1 MSKLKNGT
9 QRVLAALLSLCML
22 LAVLPGAALA
32 EDQPQKQ
39 TIHIASAQDLVSLAE
54 NCRLDSWSKDKL
66 VILDK
71 DIDLTGVDF
80 EGIPTF
86 GGEFQGG
93 SHRIT
98 GVSLTQD
105 GSAVGFFR
113 YVQEGALINELT
125 VSGNVVPGGSRSTVG
140 GISGKNEGTIQGC
153 WFTGVV
159 SGASKVGSI
168 AGVNESTGMIV
179 GCTSTGVAYGQH
191 FVGGIVGDNHG
202 AVTGTLN
209 GSNVNT
215 TVEQN
220 DVDLSDLTLQDFTTT
235 ESGTNITD
243 VGGVAGDSSGV
254 IRNCVNNGIVGY
266 QHIGYNVGGIVGSQ
280 TGFVEGCTNYGL
292 VFGRKEAGGIV
303 GQMEPNSVVQY
314 TEDTLQKLD
323 KELDVM
329 QGLLNKTY
337 NDASATASDLTNDV
351 DTLINKVDKT
361 RENIQKL
368 LDELGSGLSIKSGDI
383 VIRDITG
390 ISGSISGNIGA
401 GAGAGAGAAAGGAGS
416 ITTPGDA
423 APPEPTAAPGATPE
437 PAAVPEPEV
446 TPEPAQPDTQST
458 PEAQP
463 DAQAAPEAQ
472 PQAAGTGG
480 AQIAF
485 LGTAGQGSMKTAA
498 LTETPDAAQPAADAA
513 VQPETAAQPE
523 TTAQPGSATIVAG
536 GVAGGV
542 GAGAG
547 AGVAGSVSG
556 EGSADLNGELTVTVP
571 DIKLDASNQ
580 VTAAR
585 NDLSSSLNDISDRVR
600 SLTNSTGSNAQNL
613 IDDLR
618 AVADQ
623 MEQIGRT
630 IAGAMDEK
638 TTDDIYQD
646 ISDDDTVK
654 DTEGKVLNCVNYGD
668 VQADLNAGGIT
679 GAMAREN
686 DLDPED
692 DIQVVGSDSLN
703 FTYKTRV
710 VLRQCVNYGTVSA
723 KKQNAGG
730 IVGNMEMGTVLGV
743 LNLGTLDAEDAANV
757 GGVAGKSSAPIRQ
770 SSAKCR
776 LTGKSQVGG
785 IAGTGKEII
794 DCRSLVVV
802 DACDEAR
809 GAIAGTVADDS
820 TLERNYF
827 VSASLAGV
835 DGVSYAGQA
844 EPMNFSDFVQLEN
857 LPDVFRSMT
866 VIFRAD
872 GKTVRTFSLNYGD
885 ELPKASLPEV
895 PAKDGYY
902 GTWGDFEGG
911 VITFDEAVDAVYTAY
926 DQLLESDRTREDG
939 KAILMVEGNFPDT
952 ASLTVSESSEAAPGT
967 LLESWQL
974 TLNGTDGQDRHSMRY
989 LPTVSPNRTA
999 IYVKDDNG
1007 AWRKADTRVDG
1018 SYVVFE
1024 MSTSETVFC
1033 AVQTLDWRIPAGIG
1047 AAALL
1052 LVLALILGGRK
1063 HRKKKKAAAAAAN
1076 VNL

>member
-32 EDQPQKQ
+32 ADQPQKQ
-39 TIHIASAQDLVSLAE
+39 TIHIATAQDLLNLAE
-54 NCRLDSWSKDKL
+54 SCRLDSWSKDKL
-66 VILDK
+66 VVLDA

-140 GISGKNEGTIQGC
+140 GIAGKNEGTIQGC
-153 WFTGVV
+153 WFSGVV

-191 FVGGIVGDNHG
+191 FVGGVVGDNHG

-235 ESGTNITD
+235 ESGTTITD
-243 VGGVAGDSSGV
+243 VGGVAGASSGV
-254 IRNCVNNGIVGY
+254 IRNCVNNGTVGY
-266 QHIGYNVGGIVGSQ
+266 QHIGYNVGGIAGSQ

-323 KELDVM
+323 RELDVM
-329 QGLLNKTY
+329 QGLLDKTY

-351 DTLINKVDKT
+351 DALINKVDST
-361 RENIQKL
+361 RNSIQKL

-390 ISGSISGNIGA
+390 ISGSGSAAGGIGA
-401 GAGAGAGAAAGGAGS
+401 GAGAGAGAAAGGAGA
-416 ITTPGDA
+416 ITTPGEA
-423 APPEPTAAPGATPE
+423 ATPEPTAAP
-437 PAAVPEPEV
+437 AA
-446 TPEPAQPDTQST
+446 TPEPAQPDTQGT
-458 PEAQP
+458 PETQP

-472 PQAAGTGG
+472 PQAAGDGG

-498 LTETPDAAQPAADAA
+498 LTETTDAAQPEA
-513 VQPETAAQPE
+513 
-523 TTAQPGSATIVAG
+523 TAQPDTTIVAG
-536 GVAGGV
+536 GVAGGI
-542 GAGAG
+542 GAGIG
-547 AGVAGSVSG
+547 AGVGGSVSG
-556 EGSADLNGELTVTVP
+556 EGSADLNGEITVTVP
-571 DIKLDASNQ
+571 DIKLDASDK

-585 NDLSSSLNDISDRVR
+585 NDLSSSLNNISERVS
-600 SLTNSTGSNAQNL
+600 SLTNNTGSNAQNL

-646 ISDDDTVK
+646 ISDGDTIK

-710 VLRQCVNYGTVSA
+710 VLRQCVNHGAVSA

-730 IVGNMEMGTVLGV
+730 IVGNMEMGTVLGA

-785 IAGTGKEII
+785 IAGTGKEIT

-820 TLERNYF
+820 TLECNYF
-827 VSASLAGV
+827 VSSSLAGV

-844 EPMNFSDFVQLEN
+844 EPMDFGSFVQLEN
-857 LPDVFRSMT
+857 LPDAFRSMT
-866 VIFRAD
+866 VTFRAD

-911 VITFDEAVDAVYTAY
+911 VITFDETVDAVYTAY
-926 DQLLESDRTREDG
+926 DQLMESDRTREDG

-952 ASLTVSESSEAAPGT
+952 ASLTIAESGEAAPGT

-989 LPTVSPNRTA
+989 LPTVSPERTA
-999 IYVKDDNG
+999 IYVKGADG

-1024 MSTSETVFC
+1024 MSTDETVFC

-1047 AAALL
+1047 AAVVL

-1063 HRKKKKAAAAAAN
+1063 RRKKKKAAAAAATADQ
-1076 VNL
+1076 

>member
-1 MSKLKNGT
+1 M
-9 QRVLAALLSLCML
+9 
-22 LAVLPGAALA
+22 
-32 EDQPQKQ
+32 
-39 TIHIASAQDLVSLAE
+39 
-54 NCRLDSWSKDKL
+54 
-66 VILDK
+66 
-71 DIDLTGVDF
+71 
-80 EGIPTF
+80 
-86 GGEFQGG
+86 
-93 SHRIT
+93 
-98 GVSLTQD
+98 
-105 GSAVGFFR
+105 GFFR

-140 GISGKNEGTIQGC
+140 GIAGKNEGTIQGC
-153 WFTGVV
+153 WFSGVV

-168 AGVNESTGMIV
+168 AGVNESTGMII

-235 ESGTNITD
+235 ESGTTITD
-243 VGGVAGDSSGV
+243 VGGVAGASSGV
-254 IRNCVNNGIVGY
+254 IRNCVNNGTVGY
-266 QHIGYNVGGIVGSQ
+266 QHIGYNVGGIAGSQ

-323 KELDVM
+323 RELDVM
-329 QGLLNKTY
+329 QGLLDKTY

-351 DTLINKVDKT
+351 DALINKVDST
-361 RENIQKL
+361 RDSIQKL

-390 ISGSISGNIGA
+390 ISGSGSAAGGIGA
-401 GAGAGAGAAAGGAGS
+401 GAGAGAGAAAGGAGA
-416 ITTPGDA
+416 ITTPGEA
-423 APPEPTAAPGATPE
+423 ATPEPTAAP
-437 PAAVPEPEV
+437 AA
-446 TPEPAQPDTQST
+446 TPEPAQPDTQGT
-458 PEAQP
+458 PETQP

-472 PQAAGTGG
+472 PQAAGAGG

-498 LTETPDAAQPAADAA
+498 LTETTDAAQPEA
-513 VQPETAAQPE
+513 
-523 TTAQPGSATIVAG
+523 TAQPDTTIVAG
-536 GVAGGV
+536 GVAGGI
-542 GAGAG
+542 GAGIG
-547 AGVAGSVSG
+547 AGVGGSVSG
-556 EGSADLNGELTVTVP
+556 EGSADLNGEITVTVP
-571 DIKLDASNQ
+571 DIKLDASDK

-585 NDLSSSLNDISDRVR
+585 NDLSSSLNNISERVS
-600 SLTNSTGSNAQNL
+600 SLTNNTGSNAQNL

-646 ISDDDTVK
+646 ISDGDTIK

-710 VLRQCVNYGTVSA
+710 VLRQCVNHGAVSA

-730 IVGNMEMGTVLGV
+730 IVGNMEMGTVLGA

-785 IAGTGKEII
+785 IAGTGKEIT

-827 VSASLAGV
+827 VSSSLAGV

-844 EPMNFSDFVQLEN
+844 EPMDFGSFVQLEN
-857 LPDVFRSMT
+857 LPDAFRSMT
-866 VIFRAD
+866 VTFRAD
-872 GKTVRTFSLNYGD
+872 GKTVRAFSLNYGD

-911 VITFDEAVDAVYTAY
+911 VITFDETVDAVYTAY
-926 DQLLESDRTREDG
+926 DQLMESDRTREDG

-952 ASLTVSESSEAAPGT
+952 ASLTIAESGEAAPGT

-989 LPTVSPNRTA
+989 LPTVSPERTA
-999 IYVKDDNG
+999 IYVKGADG

-1024 MSTSETVFC
+1024 MSTDETVFC

-1047 AAALL
+1047 AAVVL

-1063 HRKKKKAAAAAAN
+1063 RRKKKKAAAAAATADQ
-1076 VNL
+1076 

>member
-32 EDQPQKQ
+32 ADQPQKQ
-39 TIHIASAQDLVSLAE
+39 TIHIATAQDLLNLAE
-54 NCRLDSWSKDKL
+54 SCRLDSWSKDKL
-66 VILDK
+66 VVLDA

-125 VSGNVVPGGSRSTVG
+125 VSGNAVPGGSRSTVG
-140 GISGKNEGTIQGC
+140 GIAGKNEGTIQGC
-153 WFTGVV
+153 WFSGVV

-191 FVGGIVGDNHG
+191 FVGGVVGDNHG

-235 ESGTNITD
+235 ESGTTITD
-243 VGGVAGDSSGV
+243 VGGVAGASSGV
-254 IRNCVNNGIVGY
+254 IRNCVNNGTVGY
-266 QHIGYNVGGIVGSQ
+266 QHIGYNVGGIAGSQ

-323 KELDVM
+323 RELDVM
-329 QGLLNKTY
+329 QGLLDKTY

-351 DTLINKVDKT
+351 DALINKVDST
-361 RENIQKL
+361 RDSIQKL
-368 LDELGSGLSIKSGDI
+368 LDELGSGLSIKSSDI

-390 ISGSISGNIGA
+390 ISGSGSAAGGIGA
-401 GAGAGAGAAAGGAGS
+401 GAGAGAGAAAGGAGA
-416 ITTPGDA
+416 ITTPGEA
-423 APPEPTAAPGATPE
+423 ATPEPTAAP
-437 PAAVPEPEV
+437 AA
-446 TPEPAQPDTQST
+446 TPEPAQPDTQDT
-458 PEAQP
+458 PETQP

-472 PQAAGTGG
+472 PQAAGAGG

-485 LGTAGQGSMKTAA
+485 LGTAGPGSMKTAA
-498 LTETPDAAQPAADAA
+498 LTETTDAAQPEA
-513 VQPETAAQPE
+513 
-523 TTAQPGSATIVAG
+523 TAQPDTTIVAG
-536 GVAGGV
+536 GVAGGI
-542 GAGAG
+542 GAGIG
-547 AGVAGSVSG
+547 AGVGGSVSG
-556 EGSADLNGELTVTVP
+556 EGSADLNGEITVTVP
-571 DIKLDASNQ
+571 DIKLDASDK

-585 NDLSSSLNDISDRVR
+585 NDLSSSLNNISERVS
-600 SLTNSTGSNAQNL
+600 SLTNNTGSNAQNL

-646 ISDDDTVK
+646 ISDGDTIK

-668 VQADLNAGGIT
+668 VQADLNAGGIA

-827 VSASLAGV
+827 VSDSLAGV

-939 KAILMVEGNFPDT
+939 KAILMVEGKFPDT
-952 ASLTVSESSEAAPGT
+952 ASLTVSESGEAAPGT

-989 LPTVSPNRTA
+989 LPTVSPKRTA
-999 IYVKDDNG
+999 IYVKGDNG

-1063 HRKKKKAAAAAAN
+1063 RRKKKKVAAAAAN
-1076 VNL
+1076 VNP

>member
-32 EDQPQKQ
+32 ADQPQKQ
-39 TIHIASAQDLVSLAE
+39 TIHIATAQDLLNLAE
-54 NCRLDSWSKDKL
+54 SCRLDSWSKDKL
-66 VILDK
+66 VVLDA

-140 GISGKNEGTIQGC
+140 GIAGKNEGTIQGC
-153 WFTGVV
+153 WFSGVV

-235 ESGTNITD
+235 ESGTTITD
-243 VGGVAGDSSGV
+243 VGGVAGASSGV
-254 IRNCVNNGIVGY
+254 IRNCVNNGTVGY
-266 QHIGYNVGGIVGSQ
+266 QHIGYNVGGIAGSQ

-323 KELDVM
+323 RELDVM
-329 QGLLNKTY
+329 QGLLDKTY

-351 DTLINKVDKT
+351 DALINKVDST
-361 RENIQKL
+361 RDSIQKL

-390 ISGSISGNIGA
+390 ISGSGSAAGGI
-401 GAGAGAGAAAGGAGS
+401 GAGAGAGAAAGGTGA
-416 ITTPGDA
+416 ITTPGEA
-423 APPEPTAAPGATPE
+423 ATPEPTAAPEATSK
-437 PAAVPEPEV
+437 
-446 TPEPAQPDTQST
+446 PAQPDTQGT
-458 PEAQP
+458 PETQP

-472 PQAAGTGG
+472 PQAAGAGG

-485 LGTAGQGSMKTAA
+485 LGTAGQGSMKNAA
-498 LTETPDAAQPAADAA
+498 PTETTDA
-513 VQPETAAQPE
+513 VQPTTDAAAQPE
-523 TTAQPGSATIVAG
+523 TTAQPDTTIVAG
-536 GVAGGV
+536 GVAGGI
-542 GAGAG
+542 GAGIG
-547 AGVAGSVSG
+547 AGVGGSVSG
-556 EGSADLNGELTVTVP
+556 EGSADLNGEITVTVP
-571 DIKLDASNQ
+571 DIKLDASDR

-585 NDLSSSLNDISDRVR
+585 NDLSSSLNNISERVS
-600 SLTNSTGSNAQNL
+600 SLTNNTGSNAQNL

-646 ISDDDTVK
+646 ISDGDTIK

-710 VLRQCVNYGTVSA
+710 VLRQCVNHGAVSA

-730 IVGNMEMGTVLGV
+730 IVGNMEMGTVLGA

-785 IAGTGKEII
+785 IAGTGKEIT

-809 GAIAGTVADDS
+809 GAIAGTIADDS

-827 VSASLAGV
+827 VSSSLAGV

-844 EPMNFSDFVQLEN
+844 EPMDFGSFVQLEN
-857 LPDVFRSMT
+857 LPDAFRSMT
-866 VIFRAD
+866 VTFRAD

-911 VITFDEAVDAVYTAY
+911 VITFDETVDAVYTAY
-926 DQLLESDRTREDG
+926 DQLMESDRTREDG

-952 ASLTVSESSEAAPGT
+952 ASLTIAESGEAAPGT

-989 LPTVSPNRTA
+989 LPTVSPERTA
-999 IYVKDDNG
+999 IYVKGADG

-1024 MSTSETVFC
+1024 MSTDETVFC

-1047 AAALL
+1047 AAVVL

-1063 HRKKKKAAAAAAN
+1063 RRKKKKAAAAAATADQ
-1076 VNL
+1076 

>member
-32 EDQPQKQ
+32 ADQPQKQ
-39 TIHIASAQDLVSLAE
+39 TIHIATAQDLLNLAE
-54 NCRLDSWSKDKL
+54 SCRLDSWSKDKL
-66 VILDK
+66 VVLDA

-140 GISGKNEGTIQGC
+140 GIAGKNEGTIQGC
-153 WFTGVV
+153 WFSGVV

-235 ESGTNITD
+235 ESGTTITD
-243 VGGVAGDSSGV
+243 VGGVAGASSGV
-254 IRNCVNNGIVGY
+254 IRNCVNNGTVGY
-266 QHIGYNVGGIVGSQ
+266 QHIGYNVGGIAGSQ

-323 KELDVM
+323 RELDVM
-329 QGLLNKTY
+329 QGLLDKTY

-351 DTLINKVDKT
+351 GALINKVDST
-361 RENIQKL
+361 RDSIQKL

-390 ISGSISGNIGA
+390 ISGSGSAAGGIGA
-401 GAGAGAGAAAGGAGS
+401 GAGAGAGAAAGGAGA
-416 ITTPGDA
+416 ITTPGEA
-423 APPEPTAAPGATPE
+423 ATPEPTAAP
-437 PAAVPEPEV
+437 AA
-446 TPEPAQPDTQST
+446 TPEPAQPDTQGT
-458 PEAQP
+458 PETQP

-472 PQAAGTGG
+472 PQAAGAGG

-498 LTETPDAAQPAADAA
+498 LTETTDAAQPEA
-513 VQPETAAQPE
+513 
-523 TTAQPGSATIVAG
+523 TAQPDTTIVAG
-536 GVAGGV
+536 GVAGGI
-542 GAGAG
+542 GAGIG
-547 AGVAGSVSG
+547 AGVGGSVSG
-556 EGSADLNGELTVTVP
+556 EGSADLNSEITVTVP
-571 DIKLDASNQ
+571 DIKLDASDK

-585 NDLSSSLNDISDRVR
+585 NDLSSSLNNISERVS
-600 SLTNSTGSNAQNL
+600 SLTNNTGSNAQNL

-638 TTDDIYQD
+638 TTDDIYRD
-646 ISDDDTVK
+646 ISDGDTIK
-654 DTEGKVLNCVNYGD
+654 DTEGKVLNCVNSGD

-710 VLRQCVNYGTVSA
+710 VLRQCVNHGTVSA

-730 IVGNMEMGTVLGV
+730 IVGNMEMGMVLGA

-785 IAGTGKEII
+785 IAGTGKEIT
-794 DCRSLVVV
+794 DCWSLVVV

-809 GAIAGTVADDS
+809 GAIAGTVADNS

-827 VSASLAGV
+827 VSSSLAGV

-844 EPMNFSDFVQLEN
+844 EPMDFDSFVQLEN
-857 LPDVFRSMT
+857 LPDAFRSMT
-866 VIFRAD
+866 VTFRAD
-872 GKTVRTFSLNYGD
+872 GKTVRTFSMNYGD

-911 VITFDEAVDAVYTAY
+911 VITFDETVDAVYTAY
-926 DQLLESDRTREDG
+926 DQLMESDRTREDG

-952 ASLTVSESSEAAPGT
+952 ASLTIAESGEAAPGT

-989 LPTVSPNRTA
+989 LPTVSPERTA
-999 IYVKDDNG
+999 IYVKGADG

-1024 MSTSETVFC
+1024 MSTDETVFC

-1047 AAALL
+1047 AAVVL

-1063 HRKKKKAAAAAAN
+1063 RRKKKKAAAAAATADQ
-1076 VNL
+1076 

>member
-32 EDQPQKQ
+32 ADQPQKQ
-39 TIHIASAQDLVSLAE
+39 TIHIATAQDLLNLAE
-54 NCRLDSWSKDKL
+54 SCRLDSWSKDKL
-66 VILDK
+66 VVLDA

-140 GISGKNEGTIQGC
+140 GIAGKNEGTIQGC
-153 WFTGVV
+153 WFSGVV

-235 ESGTNITD
+235 ESGTTITD
-243 VGGVAGDSSGV
+243 VGGVAGASSGV
-254 IRNCVNNGIVGY
+254 IRNCVNNGTVGY
-266 QHIGYNVGGIVGSQ
+266 QHIGYNVGGIAGSQ

-323 KELDVM
+323 RELDVM
-329 QGLLNKTY
+329 QGLLDKTY

-351 DTLINKVDKT
+351 DALINKVDST
-361 RENIQKL
+361 RDSIQKL

-390 ISGSISGNIGA
+390 ISGSGSAAGGI
-401 GAGAGAGAAAGGAGS
+401 GAGAGAGAAAGGTGA
-416 ITTPGDA
+416 ITTPGEA
-423 APPEPTAAPGATPE
+423 ATPEPTAAPEATSK
-437 PAAVPEPEV
+437 
-446 TPEPAQPDTQST
+446 PAQPDTQGT
-458 PEAQP
+458 PETQP

-472 PQAAGTGG
+472 PQAAGAGG

-498 LTETPDAAQPAADAA
+498 LTETTDAAQPEA
-513 VQPETAAQPE
+513 
-523 TTAQPGSATIVAG
+523 TAQPDPTIVAG
-536 GVAGGV
+536 GVAGGI
-542 GAGAG
+542 GAGIG
-547 AGVAGSVSG
+547 AGVGGSVSG
-556 EGSADLNGELTVTVP
+556 EGSADLNGEITVTVP
-571 DIKLDASNQ
+571 DIKLDASDK

-585 NDLSSSLNDISDRVR
+585 NDLSSSLNNISERVS
-600 SLTNSTGSNAQNL
+600 SLTNNTGSNAQNL

-646 ISDDDTVK
+646 ISDGDTIK

-710 VLRQCVNYGTVSA
+710 VLRQCVNHGAVSA

-730 IVGNMEMGTVLGV
+730 IVGNMEMGTVLGA

-785 IAGTGKEII
+785 IAGTGKEIT

-827 VSASLAGV
+827 VSSSLAGV

-844 EPMNFSDFVQLEN
+844 EPMDFGSFVQLEN
-857 LPDVFRSMT
+857 LPDAFRSMT
-866 VIFRAD
+866 VTFRAD

-895 PAKDGYY
+895 PAKDGCY

-911 VITFDEAVDAVYTAY
+911 VITFDETVDAVYTAY
-926 DQLLESDRTREDG
+926 DQLMESDRTREDG

-952 ASLTVSESSEAAPGT
+952 ASLTIAESGEAAPGT

-989 LPTVSPNRTA
+989 LPTVSPERTA
-999 IYVKDDNG
+999 IYVKGADG

-1024 MSTSETVFC
+1024 MSTDETVFC

-1047 AAALL
+1047 AAVVL

-1063 HRKKKKAAAAAAN
+1063 RRKKKKAAAAAATADQ
-1076 VNL
+1076 

>member
-32 EDQPQKQ
+32 ADQPQKQ
-39 TIHIASAQDLVSLAE
+39 TIHIATAQDLLNLAE
-54 NCRLDSWSKDKL
+54 SCRLDSWSKDKL
-66 VILDK
+66 VVLDA

-140 GISGKNEGTIQGC
+140 GIAGKNEGTIQGC
-153 WFTGVV
+153 WFSGVV

-235 ESGTNITD
+235 ESGTTITD
-243 VGGVAGDSSGV
+243 VGGVAGASSGV
-254 IRNCVNNGIVGY
+254 IRNCVNNGTVGY
-266 QHIGYNVGGIVGSQ
+266 QHIGYNVGGIAGSQ

-323 KELDVM
+323 RELDVM
-329 QGLLNKTY
+329 QGLLDKTY

-351 DTLINKVDKT
+351 DALINKVDST
-361 RENIQKL
+361 RDSIQKL

-390 ISGSISGNIGA
+390 ISGSGSAAGGIGA
-401 GAGAGAGAAAGGAGS
+401 GAGAGAGAAAGGAGA
-416 ITTPGDA
+416 ITTPGEA
-423 APPEPTAAPGATPE
+423 ATPE
-437 PAAVPEPEV
+437 PTPVPEPEV
-446 TPEPAQPDTQST
+446 TPEPAQPDTQGT
-458 PEAQP
+458 PETQP

-472 PQAAGTGG
+472 PQAVGAGG

-498 LTETPDAAQPAADAA
+498 LTETTDAAQPAA
-513 VQPETAAQPE
+513 
-523 TTAQPGSATIVAG
+523 TAQPDTTIVAG
-536 GVAGGV
+536 GVAGGI
-542 GAGAG
+542 G
-547 AGVAGSVSG
+547 AGVGGSVSG
-556 EGSADLNGELTVTVP
+556 EGSADLNGEITVTVP
-571 DIKLDASNQ
+571 DIKLDASDK

-585 NDLSSSLNDISDRVR
+585 NDLSSSLNNISERVS
-600 SLTNSTGSNAQNL
+600 SLTNNTGSNAQNL

-646 ISDDDTVK
+646 ISDGDTIK

-710 VLRQCVNYGTVSA
+710 VLRQCVNHGAVSA

-730 IVGNMEMGTVLGV
+730 IVGNMEMGTVLGA

-785 IAGTGKEII
+785 IAGTGKEIT

-827 VSASLAGV
+827 VSSSLAGV

-844 EPMNFSDFVQLEN
+844 EPMDFGSFVQLEN
-857 LPDVFRSMT
+857 LPDAFRSMT
-866 VIFRAD
+866 VTFRAD
-872 GKTVRTFSLNYGD
+872 GKTVRIFSMNYGD

-911 VITFDEAVDAVYTAY
+911 VITFDETVDAVYTAY
-926 DQLLESDRTREDG
+926 DQLMESDRTREDG
-939 KAILMVEGNFPDT
+939 KAVLMVEGNFPDT
-952 ASLTVSESSEAAPGT
+952 ASLTIAESGEAAPGT

-989 LPTVSPNRTA
+989 LPTVSPERTA
-999 IYVKDDNG
+999 IYVKGADG

-1024 MSTSETVFC
+1024 MSTDETVFC

-1047 AAALL
+1047 AAVVL

-1063 HRKKKKAAAAAAN
+1063 RRKKKKAAAAAATADQ
-1076 VNL
+1076 

>member
-32 EDQPQKQ
+32 ADQPQKQ
-39 TIHIASAQDLVSLAE
+39 TIHIATAQDLLNLAE
-54 NCRLDSWSKDKL
+54 SCRLDSWSKDKL
-66 VILDK
+66 VVLDA

-98 GVSLTQD
+98 GVSLAQD

-140 GISGKNEGTIQGC
+140 GIAGKNEGTIQGC
-153 WFTGVV
+153 WFSGVV

-235 ESGTNITD
+235 ESGTTITD
-243 VGGVAGDSSGV
+243 VGGVAGASSGV
-254 IRNCVNNGIVGY
+254 IRNCVNNGTVGY
-266 QHIGYNVGGIVGSQ
+266 QHIGYNVGGIAGSQ

-323 KELDVM
+323 RELDVM
-329 QGLLNKTY
+329 QGLLDKTY

-351 DTLINKVDKT
+351 DALINKVDST
-361 RENIQKL
+361 RDSIQKL

-390 ISGSISGNIGA
+390 ISGSGSAAGGIGA
-401 GAGAGAGAAAGGAGS
+401 GAGAGAGAAAGGAGA
-416 ITTPGDA
+416 ITTPGEA
-423 APPEPTAAPGATPE
+423 ATPEPTAAP
-437 PAAVPEPEV
+437 AA
-446 TPEPAQPDTQST
+446 TPEPAQPDTQGT
-458 PEAQP
+458 PKTQP

-472 PQAAGTGG
+472 PQAAGAGG

-485 LGTAGQGSMKTAA
+485 LGTAGPGSMKTAA
-498 LTETPDAAQPAADAA
+498 LTETTDAAQPEA
-513 VQPETAAQPE
+513 
-523 TTAQPGSATIVAG
+523 TAQPDTTIVAG
-536 GVAGGV
+536 GVAGGI
-542 GAGAG
+542 GSGIG
-547 AGVAGSVSG
+547 AGVGGSVSG
-556 EGSADLNGELTVTVP
+556 EGSADLNGEITVTVP
-571 DIKLDASNQ
+571 DIKLDASDK

-585 NDLSSSLNDISDRVR
+585 NDLSSSLNNISERVS
-600 SLTNSTGSNAQNL
+600 SLTNNTGSNAQSL

-646 ISDDDTVK
+646 ISDSDTIK

-710 VLRQCVNYGTVSA
+710 VLRQCVNHGAVSA

-730 IVGNMEMGTVLGV
+730 IVGNMEMGTVLGA

-785 IAGTGKEII
+785 IAGTGKEIT

-809 GAIAGTVADDS
+809 GAIAGTVADNS

-827 VSASLAGV
+827 VSSSLAGV

-844 EPMNFSDFVQLEN
+844 EPMDFGSFVQLEN
-857 LPDVFRSMT
+857 LPDAFRSMT
-866 VIFRAD
+866 VTFRAD

-911 VITFDEAVDAVYTAY
+911 VITFDETVDAVYTAY
-926 DQLLESDRTREDG
+926 DQLMESDRTREEG

-952 ASLTVSESSEAAPGT
+952 ASLTIAESGEAAPGT

-989 LPTVSPNRTA
+989 LPTVSPERTA
-999 IYVKDDNG
+999 IYVKGADG

-1024 MSTSETVFC
+1024 MSTDETVFC

-1047 AAALL
+1047 AAVVL

-1063 HRKKKKAAAAAAN
+1063 RRKKKKAAAAAATADQ
-1076 VNL
+1076 

>member
-32 EDQPQKQ
+32 ADQPQKQ
-39 TIHIASAQDLVSLAE
+39 TIHIATAQDLLNLAE
-54 NCRLDSWSKDKL
+54 SCRLDSWSKDKL
-66 VILDK
+66 VVLDA

-140 GISGKNEGTIQGC
+140 GIAGKNEGTIQGC
-153 WFTGVV
+153 WFSGVV

-235 ESGTNITD
+235 ESGTTITD
-243 VGGVAGDSSGV
+243 VGGVAGASSGV
-254 IRNCVNNGIVGY
+254 IRNCVNNGTVGY
-266 QHIGYNVGGIVGSQ
+266 QHIGYNVGGIAGSQ

-323 KELDVM
+323 RELDVM
-329 QGLLNKTY
+329 QGLLDKTY

-351 DTLINKVDKT
+351 DALINKVDST
-361 RENIQKL
+361 RDSIQKL
-368 LDELGSGLSIKSGDI
+368 LDELGSGLIIKSSDI

-390 ISGSISGNIGA
+390 ISGSGSAAGGI
-401 GAGAGAGAAAGGAGS
+401 GAGAGAGAAAGGTGA
-416 ITTPGDA
+416 ITTPGEA
-423 APPEPTAAPGATPE
+423 ATPEPTAAP
-437 PAAVPEPEV
+437 AA
-446 TPEPAQPDTQST
+446 TPEPAQPDTQGT
-458 PEAQP
+458 PETQP

-472 PQAAGTGG
+472 PQAAGAGG

-498 LTETPDAAQPAADAA
+498 LTETTDAAQPEA
-513 VQPETAAQPE
+513 
-523 TTAQPGSATIVAG
+523 TAQPDTTIVAG
-536 GVAGGV
+536 GVAGGI
-542 GAGAG
+542 GAGIG
-547 AGVAGSVSG
+547 AGVGGSVSG
-556 EGSADLNGELTVTVP
+556 EGSADLNGEITVTVP
-571 DIKLDASNQ
+571 DIKLDASDK

-585 NDLSSSLNDISDRVR
+585 NDLSSSLNNISERVS
-600 SLTNSTGSNAQNL
+600 SLTNNTGSNAQNL

-646 ISDDDTVK
+646 ISDGDTIK

-710 VLRQCVNYGTVSA
+710 VLRQCVNHGAVSA

-730 IVGNMEMGTVLGV
+730 IVGNMEMGTVLGA

-785 IAGTGKEII
+785 IAGTGKEIT

-827 VSASLAGV
+827 VSSSLAGV

-844 EPMNFSDFVQLEN
+844 EPMDFGSFVQLEN
-857 LPDVFRSMT
+857 LPDAFRSMT
-866 VIFRAD
+866 VTFRAD
-872 GKTVRTFSLNYGD
+872 GKTVRAFSLNYGD

-911 VITFDEAVDAVYTAY
+911 VITFDETVDAVYTAY
-926 DQLLESDRTREDG
+926 DQLMESDRTREDG

-952 ASLTVSESSEAAPGT
+952 ASLTIAESGEAAPGT

-989 LPTVSPNRTA
+989 LPTVSPERTA
-999 IYVKDDNG
+999 IYVKGADG

-1024 MSTSETVFC
+1024 MSTDETVFC

-1047 AAALL
+1047 AAVVM

-1063 HRKKKKAAAAAAN
+1063 RRKKKKAAAAAATADQ
-1076 VNL
+1076 

>member
-32 EDQPQKQ
+32 ADQPQKQ
-39 TIHIASAQDLVSLAE
+39 TIHIATAQDLLNLAE
-54 NCRLDSWSKDKL
+54 SCRLDSWSKDKL
-66 VILDK
+66 VVLDA

-140 GISGKNEGTIQGC
+140 GIAGKNEGTIQGC
-153 WFTGVV
+153 WFSGVV

-235 ESGTNITD
+235 ESGTTITD
-243 VGGVAGDSSGV
+243 VGGVAGASSGV
-254 IRNCVNNGIVGY
+254 IRNCVNNGTVGY
-266 QHIGYNVGGIVGSQ
+266 QHIGYNVGGIAGSQ

-323 KELDVM
+323 RELDVM
-329 QGLLNKTY
+329 QGLLDKTY

-351 DTLINKVDKT
+351 DALINKVDST
-361 RENIQKL
+361 RDSIQKL

-390 ISGSISGNIGA
+390 ISGSGSAAGGI
-401 GAGAGAGAAAGGAGS
+401 GAGAGAGAAAGGTGA
-416 ITTPGDA
+416 ITTPGEA
-423 APPEPTAAPGATPE
+423 ATPEPTAAPEATSK
-437 PAAVPEPEV
+437 
-446 TPEPAQPDTQST
+446 PAQPDTQGT
-458 PEAQP
+458 PETQP

-472 PQAAGTGG
+472 PQAAGAGG

-498 LTETPDAAQPAADAA
+498 LTETTDAAQPEA
-513 VQPETAAQPE
+513 
-523 TTAQPGSATIVAG
+523 TAQPDPTIVAG
-536 GVAGGV
+536 GVAGGI
-542 GAGAG
+542 GAGIG
-547 AGVAGSVSG
+547 AGVGGSVSG
-556 EGSADLNGELTVTVP
+556 EGSADLNGEITVTVP
-571 DIKLDASNQ
+571 DIKLDASDK

-585 NDLSSSLNDISDRVR
+585 NDLSSSLNNISERVS
-600 SLTNSTGSNAQNL
+600 SLTNNTGSNAQNL

-646 ISDDDTVK
+646 ISDGDTIK

-710 VLRQCVNYGTVSA
+710 VLRQCVNHGAVSA

-730 IVGNMEMGTVLGV
+730 IVGNMEMGTVLGA

-785 IAGTGKEII
+785 IAGTGKEIT
-794 DCRSLVVV
+794 DCWSLVVV

-827 VSASLAGV
+827 VSSSLAGV

-844 EPMNFSDFVQLEN
+844 EPMDFGSFVQLEN
-857 LPDVFRSMT
+857 LPDAFRSMT
-866 VIFRAD
+866 VTFRAD

-911 VITFDEAVDAVYTAY
+911 VITFDETVDAVYTAY
-926 DQLLESDRTREDG
+926 DQLMESDRTREDG

-952 ASLTVSESSEAAPGT
+952 ASLTIAESGEAAPGT

-989 LPTVSPNRTA
+989 LPTVSPERTA
-999 IYVKDDNG
+999 IYVKGADG

-1024 MSTSETVFC
+1024 MSTDETVFC

-1047 AAALL
+1047 AAVVL

-1063 HRKKKKAAAAAAN
+1063 RRKKKKAAAAAATADQ
-1076 VNL
+1076 

>member
-32 EDQPQKQ
+32 ADQPQKQ
-39 TIHIASAQDLVSLAE
+39 TIHIATAQDLLNLAE
-54 NCRLDSWSKDKL
+54 SCRLDSWSKDKL
-66 VILDK
+66 VVLDA

-140 GISGKNEGTIQGC
+140 GIAGTNEGTLQGC
-153 WFTGVV
+153 WFSGVV

-179 GCTSTGVAYGQH
+179 GCTGTGVAYGQH

-235 ESGTNITD
+235 ESGTTITD
-243 VGGVAGDSSGV
+243 VGGVAGASSGV
-254 IRNCVNNGIVGY
+254 IRNCVNNGTVGY
-266 QHIGYNVGGIVGSQ
+266 QHIGYNVGGIAGSQ

-323 KELDVM
+323 RELDVM
-329 QGLLNKTY
+329 QGLLDKTY

-351 DTLINKVDKT
+351 DALINKVDST
-361 RENIQKL
+361 RDSIQKL

-390 ISGSISGNIGA
+390 ISGSGSAAGGIGA
-401 GAGAGAGAAAGGAGS
+401 GAGAGAGAAAGGAGA
-416 ITTPGDA
+416 ITTPGEA
-423 APPEPTAAPGATPE
+423 ATPEPTAAP
-437 PAAVPEPEV
+437 AA
-446 TPEPAQPDTQST
+446 TPEPAQPDTQGT
-458 PEAQP
+458 PETQP

-472 PQAAGTGG
+472 PQAAGAGG

-498 LTETPDAAQPAADAA
+498 LTETTDAAQPEA
-513 VQPETAAQPE
+513 
-523 TTAQPGSATIVAG
+523 TAQPDTTIVAG
-536 GVAGGV
+536 GVAGGI
-542 GAGAG
+542 GAGIG
-547 AGVAGSVSG
+547 AGVGGSVSG
-556 EGSADLNGELTVTVP
+556 EGSADLNSEITVTVP
-571 DIKLDASNQ
+571 DIKLDASDK

-585 NDLSSSLNDISDRVR
+585 NDLSSSLNNISERVS
-600 SLTNSTGSNAQNL
+600 SLTNNTGSNAQNL

-638 TTDDIYQD
+638 TTDDIYRD
-646 ISDDDTVK
+646 ISDGDTIK

-710 VLRQCVNYGTVSA
+710 VLRQCVNHGAVSA

-730 IVGNMEMGTVLGV
+730 IVGNMEMGTVLGA

-785 IAGTGKEII
+785 IAGTGKEIT

-827 VSASLAGV
+827 VSSSLAGV

-844 EPMNFSDFVQLEN
+844 EPMDFGSFVQLEN
-857 LPDVFRSMT
+857 LPDAFRSMT
-866 VIFRAD
+866 VTFRAD
-872 GKTVRTFSLNYGD
+872 GKAVRTFSMNYGD

-911 VITFDEAVDAVYTAY
+911 VITFDETVDAVYTAY
-926 DQLLESDRTREDG
+926 DQLMESDRTREDG

-952 ASLTVSESSEAAPGT
+952 ASLTIAESGEAAPGT

-989 LPTVSPNRTA
+989 LPTVSPERTA
-999 IYVKDDNG
+999 IYVKGADG

-1024 MSTSETVFC
+1024 MSTDETVFC

-1047 AAALL
+1047 AAVVL

-1063 HRKKKKAAAAAAN
+1063 RRKKKKAAAAAATADQ
-1076 VNL
+1076 

>member
-32 EDQPQKQ
+32 ADQPQKQ
-39 TIHIASAQDLVSLAE
+39 TIHIATAQDLLNLAE
-54 NCRLDSWSKDKL
+54 SCRLDSWSKDKL
-66 VILDK
+66 VVLDA

-140 GISGKNEGTIQGC
+140 GIAGKNEGTIQGC
-153 WFTGVV
+153 WFSGVV

-235 ESGTNITD
+235 ESGTTITD
-243 VGGVAGDSSGV
+243 VGGVAGASSGV
-254 IRNCVNNGIVGY
+254 IRNCVNNGTVGY
-266 QHIGYNVGGIVGSQ
+266 QHIGYNVGGIAGSQ

-323 KELDVM
+323 RELDVM
-329 QGLLNKTY
+329 QGLLDKTY

-351 DTLINKVDKT
+351 DALINKVDST
-361 RENIQKL
+361 RDSIQKL

-390 ISGSISGNIGA
+390 ISGSGSAAGGIGA
-401 GAGAGAGAAAGGAGS
+401 GAGAGAGAAAGGAGA
-416 ITTPGDA
+416 ITTPGEA
-423 APPEPTAAPGATPE
+423 ATPEPTAAPEA
-437 PAAVPEPEV
+437 
-446 TPEPAQPDTQST
+446 TPEPAQPDTQGT
-458 PEAQP
+458 PETQP

-472 PQAAGTGG
+472 PQAAGAGG

-498 LTETPDAAQPAADAA
+498 LTETTDAAQPEA
-513 VQPETAAQPE
+513 
-523 TTAQPGSATIVAG
+523 TAQPDTTIVAG
-536 GVAGGV
+536 GVAGGI
-542 GAGAG
+542 G
-547 AGVAGSVSG
+547 AGVGGSVSG
-556 EGSADLNGELTVTVP
+556 EGSADLNGEITVTVP
-571 DIKLDASNQ
+571 DIKLDASDK

-585 NDLSSSLNDISDRVR
+585 NDLSSSLNNISERVS
-600 SLTNSTGSNAQNL
+600 SLTNNTGSNAQNL

-646 ISDDDTVK
+646 ISDGDTIK

-710 VLRQCVNYGTVSA
+710 VLRQCVNHGTVSA

-730 IVGNMEMGTVLGV
+730 IVGNMEMGTVLGA

-785 IAGTGKEII
+785 IAGTGKEIT

-809 GAIAGTVADDS
+809 GAIAGTVADDG

-827 VSASLAGV
+827 VSSSLAGV

-844 EPMNFSDFVQLEN
+844 EPMDFGSFVQLEN
-857 LPDVFRSMT
+857 LPDAFRSMT
-866 VIFRAD
+866 VTFRAD

-911 VITFDEAVDAVYTAY
+911 VITFDETVDAVYTAY
-926 DQLLESDRTREDG
+926 DQLMESDRTREEG

-952 ASLTVSESSEAAPGT
+952 ASLTIAESGEAAPGT

-989 LPTVSPNRTA
+989 LPTVSPERTA
-999 IYVKDDNG
+999 IYVKGADG

-1024 MSTSETVFC
+1024 MSTDETVFC
-1033 AVQTLDWRIPAGIG
+1033 AVQTLDWRIPAGVG
-1047 AAALL
+1047 AAVVL

-1063 HRKKKKAAAAAAN
+1063 RRKKKKAAAAAATADQ
-1076 VNL
+1076 

>member
-32 EDQPQKQ
+32 ADQPQKQ
-39 TIHIASAQDLVSLAE
+39 TIHIATAQDLLNLAE
-54 NCRLDSWSKDKL
+54 SCRLDSWSKDKL
-66 VILDK
+66 VVLDA

-140 GISGKNEGTIQGC
+140 GIAGKNEGTIQGC
-153 WFTGVV
+153 WFSGVV

-235 ESGTNITD
+235 ESGTTITD
-243 VGGVAGDSSGV
+243 VGGVAGASSGV
-254 IRNCVNNGIVGY
+254 IRNCVNNGTVGY
-266 QHIGYNVGGIVGSQ
+266 QHIGYNVGGIAGSQ

-323 KELDVM
+323 RELDVM
-329 QGLLNKTY
+329 QGLLDKTY

-351 DTLINKVDKT
+351 DALINKVDST
-361 RENIQKL
+361 RDSIQKL

-390 ISGSISGNIGA
+390 ISGSGSAAGGIGA
-401 GAGAGAGAAAGGAGS
+401 GAGAGAGAAAGGAGA
-416 ITTPGDA
+416 ITTPGEA
-423 APPEPTAAPGATPE
+423 ATPEPTAAPEA
-437 PAAVPEPEV
+437 
-446 TPEPAQPDTQST
+446 TPEPAQPDTQGT
-458 PEAQP
+458 PETQP

-472 PQAAGTGG
+472 PQAAGAGG

-498 LTETPDAAQPAADAA
+498 LTETTDAAQPEA
-513 VQPETAAQPE
+513 
-523 TTAQPGSATIVAG
+523 TAQPNTTIVAG
-536 GVAGGV
+536 GVAGGI

-547 AGVAGSVSG
+547 AGVGGSVSG
-556 EGSADLNGELTVTVP
+556 EGSADLNGEITVTVP
-571 DIKLDASNQ
+571 DIKLDASDK

-585 NDLSSSLNDISDRVR
+585 NDLSSSLNNISERVS
-600 SLTNSTGSNAQNL
+600 SLTNNTGSNAQNL

-646 ISDDDTVK
+646 ISDGDTIK

-710 VLRQCVNYGTVSA
+710 VLRQCVNHGTVSA

-730 IVGNMEMGTVLGV
+730 IVGNMEMGTVLGA

-776 LTGKSQVGG
+776 LMGKSQVGG
-785 IAGTGKEII
+785 IAGTGKEIT

-827 VSASLAGV
+827 VSSSLAGV

-844 EPMNFSDFVQLEN
+844 EPMDFGSFVQLEN
-857 LPDVFRSMT
+857 LPDAFRSMT
-866 VIFRAD
+866 VTFRAG

-885 ELPKASLPEV
+885 ELPKESLPEV

-911 VITFDEAVDAVYTAY
+911 VITFDETVDAVYTAY
-926 DQLLESDRTREDG
+926 DQLMESDRTREDG

-952 ASLTVSESSEAAPGT
+952 ASLTIAESGEAAPGT

-989 LPTVSPNRTA
+989 LPTVSPERAA

-1024 MSTSETVFC
+1024 MSTDETVFC

-1047 AAALL
+1047 AAVVL
-1052 LVLALILGGRK
+1052 LVLALALILGGRK
-1063 HRKKKKAAAAAAN
+1063 RRKKKKAAAAAATADQ
-1076 VNL
+1076 

>member
-32 EDQPQKQ
+32 ADQPQKQ
-39 TIHIASAQDLVSLAE
+39 TIHIATAQDLLNLAE
-54 NCRLDSWSKDKL
+54 SCRLDSWSKDKL
-66 VILDK
+66 VVLDA

-140 GISGKNEGTIQGC
+140 GIAGKNEGTIQGC
-153 WFTGVV
+153 WFSGVV

-191 FVGGIVGDNHG
+191 FVGGVVGDNHG

-235 ESGTNITD
+235 ESGTTITD
-243 VGGVAGDSSGV
+243 VGGVAGASSGV
-254 IRNCVNNGIVGY
+254 IRNCVNNGTVGY
-266 QHIGYNVGGIVGSQ
+266 QHIGYNVGGIAGSQ

-323 KELDVM
+323 RELDVM
-329 QGLLNKTY
+329 QGLLDKTY

-351 DTLINKVDKT
+351 DALINKVDST
-361 RENIQKL
+361 RDSIQKL

-390 ISGSISGNIGA
+390 ISGSGSAAGGIGA
-401 GAGAGAGAAAGGAGS
+401 GAGAGAGAAAGGTGA
-416 ITTPGDA
+416 ITTPGEA
-423 APPEPTAAPGATPE
+423 ATPEPTAAP
-437 PAAVPEPEV
+437 AA
-446 TPEPAQPDTQST
+446 TPEPAQPDTQGT
-458 PEAQP
+458 PETQP

-472 PQAAGTGG
+472 PQAAGAGG

-498 LTETPDAAQPAADAA
+498 LTETTDAAQPEA
-513 VQPETAAQPE
+513 
-523 TTAQPGSATIVAG
+523 TAQPDTTIVAG
-536 GVAGGV
+536 GVAGGI
-542 GAGAG
+542 GAGIG
-547 AGVAGSVSG
+547 AGVGGSVSG
-556 EGSADLNGELTVTVP
+556 EGSAGLNGEITVTVP
-571 DIKLDASNQ
+571 DIKLDASDK

-585 NDLSSSLNDISDRVR
+585 NDLSSSLNNISERVS
-600 SLTNSTGSNAQNL
+600 SLTNNTGSNAQNL

-646 ISDDDTVK
+646 ISDGDTIK

-710 VLRQCVNYGTVSA
+710 VLRQCVNHGTVSA

-730 IVGNMEMGTVLGV
+730 IVGNMEMGTVLGA

-785 IAGTGKEII
+785 IAGTGKEIT
-794 DCRSLVVV
+794 DCWSLVVV

-809 GAIAGTVADDS
+809 GAIAGTVADNS

-827 VSASLAGV
+827 VSSSLAGV

-844 EPMNFSDFVQLEN
+844 EPMDFDSFVQLEN
-857 LPDVFRSMT
+857 LPDAFRSMT
-866 VIFRAD
+866 VTFRAD
-872 GKTVRTFSLNYGD
+872 GKTVRTFSMNYGD

-911 VITFDEAVDAVYTAY
+911 VITFDETVDAVYTAY
-926 DQLLESDRTREDG
+926 DQLMESDRTREDG

-952 ASLTVSESSEAAPGT
+952 ASLTIAESGEAAPGT

-989 LPTVSPNRTA
+989 LPTVSPERTA
-999 IYVKDDNG
+999 IYVKGADG

-1024 MSTSETVFC
+1024 MSTDETVFC

-1047 AAALL
+1047 AAVVL

-1063 HRKKKKAAAAAAN
+1063 RRKKKKAAAAAATADQ
-1076 VNL
+1076 

>member
-32 EDQPQKQ
+32 ADQPQKQ
-39 TIHIASAQDLVSLAE
+39 TIHIATAQDLLNLAE
-54 NCRLDSWSKDKL
+54 SCRLDSWSKDKL
-66 VILDK
+66 VVLDA

-140 GISGKNEGTIQGC
+140 GIAGKNEGTIQGC
-153 WFTGVV
+153 WFSGVV

-235 ESGTNITD
+235 ESGTTITD
-243 VGGVAGDSSGV
+243 VGGVAGASSGV
-254 IRNCVNNGIVGY
+254 IRNCVNNGTVGY
-266 QHIGYNVGGIVGSQ
+266 QHIGYNVGGIAGSQ

-323 KELDVM
+323 RELDVM
-329 QGLLNKTY
+329 QGLLDKTY

-351 DTLINKVDKT
+351 DALINKVDST
-361 RENIQKL
+361 RDSIQKL

-390 ISGSISGNIGA
+390 ISGSGSAAGGI
-401 GAGAGAGAAAGGAGS
+401 GAGAGAGAAAGGTGA
-416 ITTPGDA
+416 ITTPGEA
-423 APPEPTAAPGATPE
+423 ATPEPTAAPEATSK
-437 PAAVPEPEV
+437 
-446 TPEPAQPDTQST
+446 PAQPDTQGT
-458 PEAQP
+458 PETQP

-472 PQAAGTGG
+472 PQAAGAGG

-498 LTETPDAAQPAADAA
+498 LTETTDAAQPEA
-513 VQPETAAQPE
+513 
-523 TTAQPGSATIVAG
+523 TAQPDTTIVAG
-536 GVAGGV
+536 GVAGGI
-542 GAGAG
+542 GAGIG
-547 AGVAGSVSG
+547 AGVGGSVSG
-556 EGSADLNGELTVTVP
+556 EGSADLNGEITVTVP
-571 DIKLDASNQ
+571 DIKLDASDK

-585 NDLSSSLNDISDRVR
+585 NDLSSSLNNISERVS
-600 SLTNSTGSNAQNL
+600 SLTNNTGSNAQNL

-646 ISDDDTVK
+646 ISDGDTIK

-710 VLRQCVNYGTVSA
+710 VLRQCVNHGAVSA

-730 IVGNMEMGTVLGV
+730 IVGNMEMGTVLGA

-785 IAGTGKEII
+785 IAGTGKEIT
-794 DCRSLVVV
+794 DCWSLVVV

-827 VSASLAGV
+827 VSSSLAGV

-844 EPMNFSDFVQLEN
+844 EPMDFGSFVQLEN
-857 LPDVFRSMT
+857 LPDAFRSMT
-866 VIFRAD
+866 VTFRAD

-911 VITFDEAVDAVYTAY
+911 VITFDETVDAVYTAY
-926 DQLLESDRTREDG
+926 DQLMESDRTREDG

-952 ASLTVSESSEAAPGT
+952 ASLTIAESGEAAPGT

-989 LPTVSPNRTA
+989 LPTVSPERTA
-999 IYVKDDNG
+999 IYVKGADG

-1024 MSTSETVFC
+1024 MSTDETVFC

-1047 AAALL
+1047 AAVVL

-1063 HRKKKKAAAAAAN
+1063 RRKKKKAAAAAATADQ
-1076 VNL
+1076 

>member
-32 EDQPQKQ
+32 ADQPQKQ
-39 TIHIASAQDLVSLAE
+39 TIHIATAQDLLNLAE
-54 NCRLDSWSKDKL
+54 SCRLDSWSKDKL
-66 VILDK
+66 VVLDA

-140 GISGKNEGTIQGC
+140 GIAGKNEGTIQGC
-153 WFTGVV
+153 WFSGVV

-191 FVGGIVGDNHG
+191 FVGGVVGDNHG

-235 ESGTNITD
+235 ESGTTITD
-243 VGGVAGDSSGV
+243 VGGVAGASSGV
-254 IRNCVNNGIVGY
+254 IRNCVNNGTVGY
-266 QHIGYNVGGIVGSQ
+266 QHIGYNVGGIAGSQ

-323 KELDVM
+323 RELDVM
-329 QGLLNKTY
+329 QGLLDKTY

-351 DTLINKVDKT
+351 DALINKVDST
-361 RENIQKL
+361 RDSIQKL

-390 ISGSISGNIGA
+390 ISGSGSAAGGIGA
-401 GAGAGAGAAAGGAGS
+401 GAGAGAGAAAGGTGA
-416 ITTPGDA
+416 ITTPGEA
-423 APPEPTAAPGATPE
+423 ATPE
-437 PAAVPEPEV
+437 PTPVPEPEV
-446 TPEPAQPDTQST
+446 TPEPAQPDTQGT
-458 PEAQP
+458 PETQP

-472 PQAAGTGG
+472 PQAAGAGG

-498 LTETPDAAQPAADAA
+498 LTETTDAAQPAA
-513 VQPETAAQPE
+513 
-523 TTAQPGSATIVAG
+523 TAQPDTTIVAG
-536 GVAGGV
+536 GVAGGI
-542 GAGAG
+542 GAGIG
-547 AGVAGSVSG
+547 AGVGGSVSG
-556 EGSADLNGELTVTVP
+556 EGSADLNGEITVTVP
-571 DIKLDASNQ
+571 DIKLDASDK

-585 NDLSSSLNDISDRVR
+585 NDLSSSLNNISERVS
-600 SLTNSTGSNAQNL
+600 SLTNNTGSNAQNL

-646 ISDDDTVK
+646 ISDGDTIK

-827 VSASLAGV
+827 VSDSLAGV

-939 KAILMVEGNFPDT
+939 KAILMVEGKFPDT
-952 ASLTVSESSEAAPGT
+952 ASLTVSESGEAAPGT

-989 LPTVSPNRTA
+989 LPTVSPERTA
-999 IYVKDDNG
+999 IYVKGADG

-1024 MSTSETVFC
+1024 MSTDETVFC

-1047 AAALL
+1047 AAVVL

-1063 HRKKKKAAAAAAN
+1063 RRKKKKAAAAAATADQ
-1076 VNL
+1076 

>member
-32 EDQPQKQ
+32 ADQPQKQ
-39 TIHIASAQDLVSLAE
+39 TIHIATAQDLLNLAE
-54 NCRLDSWSKDKL
+54 SCRLDSWSKDKL
-66 VILDK
+66 VVLDA

-140 GISGKNEGTIQGC
+140 GIAGKNEGTIQGC
-153 WFTGVV
+153 WFSGVV

-191 FVGGIVGDNHG
+191 FVGGVVGDNHG

-235 ESGTNITD
+235 ESGTTITD
-243 VGGVAGDSSGV
+243 VGGVAGASSGV
-254 IRNCVNNGIVGY
+254 IRNCVNNGTVGY
-266 QHIGYNVGGIVGSQ
+266 QHIGYNVGGIAGSQ

-323 KELDVM
+323 RELDVM
-329 QGLLNKTY
+329 QGLLDKTY
-337 NDASATASDLTNDV
+337 NDASATASNLTNDV
-351 DTLINKVDKT
+351 DALINKVDST
-361 RENIQKL
+361 RDSIQKL

-390 ISGSISGNIGA
+390 ISGSGSAAGGIGA
-401 GAGAGAGAAAGGAGS
+401 GAGAGAGAAAGGAGA
-416 ITTPGDA
+416 ITTPGEA
-423 APPEPTAAPGATPE
+423 ATPEPTAAP
-437 PAAVPEPEV
+437 AA
-446 TPEPAQPDTQST
+446 TPEPAQPDTQGT
-458 PEAQP
+458 PETQP

-472 PQAAGTGG
+472 PQAAGAGG

-498 LTETPDAAQPAADAA
+498 LTETTDAAQPEA
-513 VQPETAAQPE
+513 
-523 TTAQPGSATIVAG
+523 TAQPDTTIVAG
-536 GVAGGV
+536 GVAGGI
-542 GAGAG
+542 GAGIG
-547 AGVAGSVSG
+547 AGVGGSISG
-556 EGSADLNGELTVTVP
+556 EGSADLNGEITVTVP
-571 DIKLDASNQ
+571 DIKLDASDK

-585 NDLSSSLNDISDRVR
+585 NDLSSRLNNISERVS
-600 SLTNSTGSNAQNL
+600 SLTNNTGSNAQNL

-646 ISDDDTVK
+646 ISDGDTIK

-703 FTYKTRV
+703 LTYKTRV
-710 VLRQCVNYGTVSA
+710 VLRQCVNHGAVSA

-730 IVGNMEMGTVLGV
+730 IVGNMEMGTVLGA

-785 IAGTGKEII
+785 IAGTGKEIT

-809 GAIAGTVADDS
+809 GAIAGTVVDDS

-827 VSASLAGV
+827 VSSSLAGV

-844 EPMNFSDFVQLEN
+844 EPMDFGSFVQLEN
-857 LPDVFRSMT
+857 LPDAFRSMT
-866 VIFRAD
+866 VTFRAD

-911 VITFDEAVDAVYTAY
+911 VITFDETVDAVYTAY
-926 DQLLESDRTREDG
+926 DQLMESDRTREDG

-952 ASLTVSESSEAAPGT
+952 ASLTIAESGEAAPGT

-989 LPTVSPNRTA
+989 LPTVSPERTA
-999 IYVKDDNG
+999 IYVKGADG

-1024 MSTSETVFC
+1024 MSTNETVFC

-1047 AAALL
+1047 AAVVL

-1063 HRKKKKAAAAAAN
+1063 RRKKKKAAAAAATADQ
-1076 VNL
+1076 

>member
-32 EDQPQKQ
+32 ADQPQKQ
-39 TIHIASAQDLVSLAE
+39 TIHIATAQDLLNLAE
-54 NCRLDSWSKDKL
+54 SCRLDSWSKDKL
-66 VILDK
+66 VVLDA

-140 GISGKNEGTIQGC
+140 GIAGKNKGTIQGC
-153 WFTGVV
+153 WFSGVV

-235 ESGTNITD
+235 ESGTTITD
-243 VGGVAGDSSGV
+243 VGGVAGASSGV
-254 IRNCVNNGIVGY
+254 IRNCVNNGTVGY
-266 QHIGYNVGGIVGSQ
+266 QHIGYNVGGIAGSQ

-323 KELDVM
+323 RELDVM
-329 QGLLNKTY
+329 QGLLDKTY

-351 DTLINKVDKT
+351 DALINKVDST
-361 RENIQKL
+361 RDSIQKL

-390 ISGSISGNIGA
+390 ISGSGSAAGGIGA
-401 GAGAGAGAAAGGAGS
+401 GAGAGAGAAAGGAGA
-416 ITTPGDA
+416 ITTPGEA
-423 APPEPTAAPGATPE
+423 ATPEPTAAPEA
-437 PAAVPEPEV
+437 
-446 TPEPAQPDTQST
+446 TPEPAQPDTQGT
-458 PEAQP
+458 PETQP

-472 PQAAGTGG
+472 PQAAGAGG

-485 LGTAGQGSMKTAA
+485 LGTAGQGSMKNAA
-498 LTETPDAAQPAADAA
+498 PTETTDA
-513 VQPETAAQPE
+513 VQPTTDAAAQPE
-523 TTAQPGSATIVAG
+523 TTAQPDTTIVAG
-536 GVAGGV
+536 GVAGGI
-542 GAGAG
+542 GAGIG
-547 AGVAGSVSG
+547 AGVGGSVSG
-556 EGSADLNGELTVTVP
+556 EGSADLNGEITVTVP
-571 DIKLDASNQ
+571 DIKLDASDR

-585 NDLSSSLNDISDRVR
+585 NDLSSSLNNISERVS
-600 SLTNSTGSNAQNL
+600 SLTNNTGSNAQNL

-646 ISDDDTVK
+646 ISDGDTIK

-710 VLRQCVNYGTVSA
+710 VLRQCVNHGTVSA

-730 IVGNMEMGTVLGV
+730 IVGNMEMGTVLGA

-785 IAGTGKEII
+785 IAGTGKEIT

-827 VSASLAGV
+827 VGSSLAGV

-844 EPMNFSDFVQLEN
+844 EPMDFGSFVQLEN
-857 LPDVFRSMT
+857 LPDAFRSMT
-866 VIFRAD
+866 VTFRAD

-911 VITFDEAVDAVYTAY
+911 VITFDETVDAVYTAY
-926 DQLLESDRTREDG
+926 DQLMESDRTREDG

-952 ASLTVSESSEAAPGT
+952 ASLTIAESGEAAPGT

-989 LPTVSPNRTA
+989 LPTVSPERTA
-999 IYVKDDNG
+999 IYVKGAGG

-1024 MSTSETVFC
+1024 MSTDETVFC

-1047 AAALL
+1047 AAVVL

-1063 HRKKKKAAAAAAN
+1063 RRKKKKAAAAAAAAN
-1076 VNL
+1076 Q

>member
-9 QRVLAALLSLCML
+9 PRVLAALLSLCML

-32 EDQPQKQ
+32 ADQPQKQ
-39 TIHIASAQDLVSLAE
+39 TIHIATAQDLLNLAE
-54 NCRLDSWSKDKL
+54 SCRLDSWSKDKL
-66 VILDK
+66 VVLDA

-140 GISGKNEGTIQGC
+140 GIAGKNEGTIQGC
-153 WFTGVV
+153 WFSGVV

-235 ESGTNITD
+235 ESGTTITD
-243 VGGVAGDSSGV
+243 VGGVAGASSGV
-254 IRNCVNNGIVGY
+254 IRNCVNNGTVGY
-266 QHIGYNVGGIVGSQ
+266 QHIGYNVGGIAGSQ

-323 KELDVM
+323 RELDVM
-329 QGLLNKTY
+329 QGLLDKTY

-351 DTLINKVDKT
+351 DALINKVDST
-361 RENIQKL
+361 RDSIQKL

-390 ISGSISGNIGA
+390 ISGSGSAAGGIGA
-401 GAGAGAGAAAGGAGS
+401 GAGTGAGAAAGGTGA
-416 ITTPGDA
+416 ITMPGEA
-423 APPEPTAAPGATPE
+423 ATPEPTAAP
-437 PAAVPEPEV
+437 AA
-446 TPEPAQPDTQST
+446 TPEPAQPDTQGT
-458 PEAQP
+458 PETQPDTQGTPETQP

-472 PQAAGTGG
+472 PQAAGAGG

-485 LGTAGQGSMKTAA
+485 LGMAGQGSMKTAA
-498 LTETPDAAQPAADAA
+498 LTETTD
-513 VQPETAAQPE
+513 AAQPE
-523 TTAQPGSATIVAG
+523 TTAQPDTTIVAG
-536 GVAGGV
+536 GVAGGI
-542 GAGAG
+542 GAGIG
-547 AGVAGSVSG
+547 AGVGGSVSG
-556 EGSADLNGELTVTVP
+556 EGSADLNGEITVTVP
-571 DIKLDASNQ
+571 DIKLDASDK

-585 NDLSSSLNDISDRVR
+585 NDLSSSLNNISERVS
-600 SLTNSTGSNAQNL
+600 SLTNNTGSNAQNL

-646 ISDDDTVK
+646 ISDGDTIK

-710 VLRQCVNYGTVSA
+710 VLRQCVNHGTVSA

-730 IVGNMEMGTVLGV
+730 IVGNMEMGTVLGA

-785 IAGTGKEII
+785 IAGTGKEIT

-820 TLERNYF
+820 ILERNYF
-827 VSASLAGV
+827 VSSSLAGV

-844 EPMNFSDFVQLEN
+844 EPMDFGSFVQLEN
-857 LPDVFRSMT
+857 LPDAFRSMT
-866 VIFRAD
+866 VTFRAD

-911 VITFDEAVDAVYTAY
+911 VITFDEAVDAVYTVY

-952 ASLTVSESSEAAPGT
+952 ASLTVSESGEAAPGT

-989 LPTVSPNRTA
+989 LPTVSPKRTA

-1024 MSTSETVFC
+1024 MSTDETVFC

-1047 AAALL
+1047 AAVVL

-1063 HRKKKKAAAAAAN
+1063 RRKKKKAAAAAATADQ
-1076 VNL
+1076 

>member
-1 MSKLKNGT
+1 MNKLKDGT

-32 EDQPQKQ
+32 ADQPQKQ
-39 TIHIASAQDLVSLAE
+39 TIHIATAQDLLNLAE
-54 NCRLDSWSKDKL
+54 SCRLDSWSKDKL
-66 VILDK
+66 VVLDA

-140 GISGKNEGTIQGC
+140 GIAGKNEGTIQGC
-153 WFTGVV
+153 WFSGVV

-191 FVGGIVGDNHG
+191 FVGGVVGDNHG

-235 ESGTNITD
+235 ESGTTITD
-243 VGGVAGDSSGV
+243 VGGVAGASSGV
-254 IRNCVNNGIVGY
+254 IRNCVNNGTVGY
-266 QHIGYNVGGIVGSQ
+266 QHIGYNVGGIAGSQ

-323 KELDVM
+323 RELDVM
-329 QGLLNKTY
+329 QGLLDKTY
-337 NDASATASDLTNDV
+337 NDASATASNLTNDV
-351 DTLINKVDKT
+351 DALINKVDST
-361 RENIQKL
+361 RDSIQKL

-390 ISGSISGNIGA
+390 ISGSGSAAGGIGA
-401 GAGAGAGAAAGGAGS
+401 GAGAGAGAAAGGAGA
-416 ITTPGDA
+416 ITTPGEA
-423 APPEPTAAPGATPE
+423 APPEPTAAP
-437 PAAVPEPEV
+437 AA
-446 TPEPAQPDTQST
+446 TPEPAQPDTQGT
-458 PEAQP
+458 PETQP

-472 PQAAGTGG
+472 PQAAGAGG

-498 LTETPDAAQPAADAA
+498 LTETTDAAQPEA
-513 VQPETAAQPE
+513 
-523 TTAQPGSATIVAG
+523 TAQPDTTIVAG
-536 GVAGGV
+536 GVAGGI
-542 GAGAG
+542 GAGIG
-547 AGVAGSVSG
+547 AGVGGSISG
-556 EGSADLNGELTVTVP
+556 EGSADLNGEITVTVP
-571 DIKLDASNQ
+571 DIKLDASDK

-585 NDLSSSLNDISDRVR
+585 NDLSSRLNNISERVS
-600 SLTNSTGSNAQNL
+600 SLTNNTGSNAQNL

-646 ISDDDTVK
+646 ISDGDTIK

-703 FTYKTRV
+703 LTYKTRV
-710 VLRQCVNYGTVSA
+710 VLRQCVNHGAVSA

-730 IVGNMEMGTVLGV
+730 IVGNMEMGTVLGA

-785 IAGTGKEII
+785 IAGTGKEIT

-809 GAIAGTVADDS
+809 GAIAGTVVDDS

-827 VSASLAGV
+827 VSSSLAGV

-844 EPMNFSDFVQLEN
+844 EPMDFGSFVQLEN
-857 LPDVFRSMT
+857 LPDAFRSMT
-866 VIFRAD
+866 VTFRAD

-911 VITFDEAVDAVYTAY
+911 VITFDETVDAVYTAY
-926 DQLLESDRTREDG
+926 DQLMESDRTREDG

-952 ASLTVSESSEAAPGT
+952 ASLTIAESGEAAPGT

-989 LPTVSPNRTA
+989 LPTVSPERTA
-999 IYVKDDNG
+999 IYVKGADG

-1024 MSTSETVFC
+1024 MSTDETVFC

-1047 AAALL
+1047 AAVVL

-1063 HRKKKKAAAAAAN
+1063 RRKKKKAAAAAATADQ
-1076 VNL
+1076 

>member
-32 EDQPQKQ
+32 ADQPQKQ
-39 TIHIASAQDLVSLAE
+39 TIHIATAQDLLNLAE
-54 NCRLDSWSKDKL
+54 SCRLDSWSKDKL
-66 VILDK
+66 VVLDA

-140 GISGKNEGTIQGC
+140 GIAGKNEGTIQGC
-153 WFTGVV
+153 WFSGVV

-191 FVGGIVGDNHG
+191 FVGGVVGDNHG

-235 ESGTNITD
+235 ESGTTITD
-243 VGGVAGDSSGV
+243 VGGVAGASSGV
-254 IRNCVNNGIVGY
+254 IRNCVNNGTVGY
-266 QHIGYNVGGIVGSQ
+266 QHIGYNVGGIAGSQ

-323 KELDVM
+323 RELDVM
-329 QGLLNKTY
+329 QGLLDKTY

-351 DTLINKVDKT
+351 DALINKVDST
-361 RENIQKL
+361 RDSIQKL

-390 ISGSISGNIGA
+390 ISGSGSAAGGIGA
-401 GAGAGAGAAAGGAGS
+401 GAGAGAGAAAGGTGA
-416 ITTPGDA
+416 ITTPGEA
-423 APPEPTAAPGATPE
+423 ATPEPTAAP
-437 PAAVPEPEV
+437 AA
-446 TPEPAQPDTQST
+446 TPEPAQPDTQGT
-458 PEAQP
+458 PETQP
-463 DAQAAPEAQ
+463 DTQAAPEAQ
-472 PQAAGTGG
+472 PQAAGAGG

-498 LTETPDAAQPAADAA
+498 LTETTDAAQPEA
-513 VQPETAAQPE
+513 
-523 TTAQPGSATIVAG
+523 TAQPDTTIVAG
-536 GVAGGV
+536 GVAGGI
-542 GAGAG
+542 GAGIG
-547 AGVAGSVSG
+547 AGVGGSVSG
-556 EGSADLNGELTVTVP
+556 EGSAGLNGEITVTVP
-571 DIKLDASNQ
+571 DIKLDASDK

-585 NDLSSSLNDISDRVR
+585 NDLSSSLNNISERVS
-600 SLTNSTGSNAQNL
+600 SLTNNTGSNAQNL

-646 ISDDDTVK
+646 ISDGDTIK

-710 VLRQCVNYGTVSA
+710 VLRQCVNHGAVSA

-730 IVGNMEMGTVLGV
+730 IVGNMEMGTVLGA

-785 IAGTGKEII
+785 IAGTGKEIT

-827 VSASLAGV
+827 VSSSLAGV

-844 EPMNFSDFVQLEN
+844 EPMDFGSFVQLEN
-857 LPDVFRSMT
+857 LPDAFRSMT
-866 VIFRAD
+866 VTFRAD

-911 VITFDEAVDAVYTAY
+911 VITFDETVDAVYTAY
-926 DQLLESDRTREDG
+926 DQLMESDRTREEG

-952 ASLTVSESSEAAPGT
+952 ASLTIAESGEAAPGT

-989 LPTVSPNRTA
+989 LPTVSPERTA
-999 IYVKDDNG
+999 IYVKGADG

-1024 MSTSETVFC
+1024 MSTDETVLC

-1047 AAALL
+1047 AAVVL

-1063 HRKKKKAAAAAAN
+1063 RRKKKKAAAAAATADQ
-1076 VNL
+1076 

>member
-1 MSKLKNGT
+1 MNKLKDGT

-32 EDQPQKQ
+32 ADQPQKQ
-39 TIHIASAQDLVSLAE
+39 TIHIATAQDLLNLAE
-54 NCRLDSWSKDKL
+54 SCRLDSWSKDKL
-66 VILDK
+66 VVLDA

-140 GISGKNEGTIQGC
+140 GIAGKNEGTIQGC
-153 WFTGVV
+153 WFSGVV

-191 FVGGIVGDNHG
+191 FVGGVVGDNHG

-235 ESGTNITD
+235 ESGTTITD
-243 VGGVAGDSSGV
+243 VGGVAGASSGV
-254 IRNCVNNGIVGY
+254 IRNCVNNGTVGY
-266 QHIGYNVGGIVGSQ
+266 QHIGYNVGGIAGSQ

-323 KELDVM
+323 RELDVM
-329 QGLLNKTY
+329 QGLLDKTY
-337 NDASATASDLTNDV
+337 NDASATASNLTNDV
-351 DTLINKVDKT
+351 DALINKVDST
-361 RENIQKL
+361 RDSIQKL

-390 ISGSISGNIGA
+390 ISGSGSAAGGIGA
-401 GAGAGAGAAAGGAGS
+401 GAGAGAGAAAGGAGA
-416 ITTPGDA
+416 ITTPGEA
-423 APPEPTAAPGATPE
+423 ATPEPTAAP
-437 PAAVPEPEV
+437 AA
-446 TPEPAQPDTQST
+446 TPEPAQPDTQGT
-458 PEAQP
+458 PETQP

-472 PQAAGTGG
+472 PQAAGAGG

-498 LTETPDAAQPAADAA
+498 LTETTDAAQPEA
-513 VQPETAAQPE
+513 
-523 TTAQPGSATIVAG
+523 TAQPDTTIVAG
-536 GVAGGV
+536 GVAGGI
-542 GAGAG
+542 GAGIG
-547 AGVAGSVSG
+547 AGVGGSISG
-556 EGSADLNGELTVTVP
+556 EGSADLNGEITVTVP
-571 DIKLDASNQ
+571 DIKLDASDK

-585 NDLSSSLNDISDRVR
+585 NDLSSRLNNISERVS
-600 SLTNSTGSNAQNL
+600 SLTNNTGSNAQNL

-646 ISDDDTVK
+646 ISDGDTIK

-703 FTYKTRV
+703 LTYKTRV
-710 VLRQCVNYGTVSA
+710 VLRQCVNHGAVSA

-730 IVGNMEMGTVLGV
+730 IVGNMEMGTVLGA

-785 IAGTGKEII
+785 IAGTGKEIT

-809 GAIAGTVADDS
+809 GAIAGTVVDDS

-827 VSASLAGV
+827 VSSSLAGV

-844 EPMNFSDFVQLEN
+844 EPMDFGSFVQLEN
-857 LPDVFRSMT
+857 LPDAFRSMT
-866 VIFRAD
+866 VTFRAD

-911 VITFDEAVDAVYTAY
+911 VITFDETVDAVYTAY
-926 DQLLESDRTREDG
+926 DQLMESDRTREDG

-952 ASLTVSESSEAAPGT
+952 ASLTIAESGEAAPGT

-989 LPTVSPNRTA
+989 LPTVSPERTA
-999 IYVKDDNG
+999 IYVKGADG

-1024 MSTSETVFC
+1024 MSTDETVFC

-1047 AAALL
+1047 AAVVL

-1063 HRKKKKAAAAAAN
+1063 RRKKKKAAAAAATADQ
-1076 VNL
+1076 

>member
-32 EDQPQKQ
+32 ADQPQKQ
-39 TIHIASAQDLVSLAE
+39 TIHIATAQDLLNLAE
-54 NCRLDSWSKDKL
+54 SCRLDSWSKDKL
-66 VILDK
+66 VVLDA

-140 GISGKNEGTIQGC
+140 GIAGKNEGTIQGC
-153 WFTGVV
+153 WFSGVV

-235 ESGTNITD
+235 ESGTTITD
-243 VGGVAGDSSGV
+243 VGGVAGASSGV
-254 IRNCVNNGIVGY
+254 IRNCVNNGTVGY
-266 QHIGYNVGGIVGSQ
+266 QHIGYNVGGIAGSQ

-323 KELDVM
+323 RELDVM
-329 QGLLNKTY
+329 QGLLDKTY
-337 NDASATASDLTNDV
+337 NDASAKASDLTNDV
-351 DTLINKVDKT
+351 DALINKVDST
-361 RENIQKL
+361 RDSIQKL

-390 ISGSISGNIGA
+390 ISGSGSAAGGIGA
-401 GAGAGAGAAAGGAGS
+401 GAGAGAGAAAGGAGA
-416 ITTPGDA
+416 ITTPGEA
-423 APPEPTAAPGATPE
+423 ATPEPTAAPEA
-437 PAAVPEPEV
+437 
-446 TPEPAQPDTQST
+446 TPEPAQPDTQGT
-458 PEAQP
+458 PETQP

-472 PQAAGTGG
+472 PQAAGAGG

-498 LTETPDAAQPAADAA
+498 LTETTDAAQPEA
-513 VQPETAAQPE
+513 
-523 TTAQPGSATIVAG
+523 TAQPNTTIVAG
-536 GVAGGV
+536 GVAGGI

-547 AGVAGSVSG
+547 AGVGGSVSG
-556 EGSADLNGELTVTVP
+556 EGSADLNGEITVTVP
-571 DIKLDASNQ
+571 DIKLDASDK

-585 NDLSSSLNDISDRVR
+585 NDLSSSLNNISERVS
-600 SLTNSTGSNAQNL
+600 SLTNNTGSNAQNL

-646 ISDDDTVK
+646 ISDGDTIK

-710 VLRQCVNYGTVSA
+710 VLRQCVNHGTVSA

-730 IVGNMEMGTVLGV
+730 IVGNMEMGTVLGA

-776 LTGKSQVGG
+776 LMGKSQVGG
-785 IAGTGKEII
+785 IAGTGKEIT

-827 VSASLAGV
+827 VSSSLAGV

-844 EPMNFSDFVQLEN
+844 EPMDFGSFVQLEN
-857 LPDVFRSMT
+857 LPDAFRSMT
-866 VIFRAD
+866 VTFRAG

-885 ELPKASLPEV
+885 ELPKESLPEV

-911 VITFDEAVDAVYTAY
+911 VITFDETVDAVYTAY
-926 DQLLESDRTREDG
+926 DQLMESDRTREDG

-952 ASLTVSESSEAAPGT
+952 ASLTIAESGEAAPGT

-989 LPTVSPNRTA
+989 LPTVSPERAA

-1024 MSTSETVFC
+1024 MSTDETVFC

-1047 AAALL
+1047 AAVVL
-1052 LVLALILGGRK
+1052 LVLALALILGGRK
-1063 HRKKKKAAAAAAN
+1063 RRKKKKAAAAAATADQ
-1076 VNL
+1076 

>member
-32 EDQPQKQ
+32 ADQPQKQ
-39 TIHIASAQDLVSLAE
+39 TIHIATAQDLLNLAE
-54 NCRLDSWSKDKL
+54 SCRLDSWSKDKL
-66 VILDK
+66 VVLDA

-140 GISGKNEGTIQGC
+140 GIAGKNEGTIQGC
-153 WFTGVV
+153 WFSGVV

-235 ESGTNITD
+235 ESGTTITD
-243 VGGVAGDSSGV
+243 VGGVAGASSGV
-254 IRNCVNNGIVGY
+254 IRNCVNNGTVGY
-266 QHIGYNVGGIVGSQ
+266 QHIGYNVGGIAGSQ

-323 KELDVM
+323 RELDVM
-329 QGLLNKTY
+329 QGLLDKIY

-351 DTLINKVDKT
+351 DALINKVDST
-361 RENIQKL
+361 RDSIQKL

-390 ISGSISGNIGA
+390 ISGSGSAAGGI
-401 GAGAGAGAAAGGAGS
+401 GAGAGAGAAAGGTGA
-416 ITTPGDA
+416 ITTPGEA
-423 APPEPTAAPGATPE
+423 ATPEPTAAPEATSK
-437 PAAVPEPEV
+437 
-446 TPEPAQPDTQST
+446 PAQPDTQGT
-458 PEAQP
+458 PETQP

-472 PQAAGTGG
+472 PQAAGAGG

-498 LTETPDAAQPAADAA
+498 LTETTDAAQPEA
-513 VQPETAAQPE
+513 
-523 TTAQPGSATIVAG
+523 TAQPDPTIVAG
-536 GVAGGV
+536 GVAGGI
-542 GAGAG
+542 GAGIG
-547 AGVAGSVSG
+547 AGVGGSVSG
-556 EGSADLNGELTVTVP
+556 EGSADLNGEITVTVP
-571 DIKLDASNQ
+571 DIKLDASDK

-585 NDLSSSLNDISDRVR
+585 NDLSSSLNNISERVS
-600 SLTNSTGSNAQNL
+600 SLTNNTGSNAQNL

-646 ISDDDTVK
+646 ISDGDTIK

-710 VLRQCVNYGTVSA
+710 VLRQCVNHGAVSA

-730 IVGNMEMGTVLGV
+730 IVGNMEMGTVLGA

-785 IAGTGKEII
+785 IAGTGKEIT
-794 DCRSLVVV
+794 DCWSLVVV

-827 VSASLAGV
+827 VSSSLAGV

-844 EPMNFSDFVQLEN
+844 EPMDFGSFVQLEN
-857 LPDVFRSMT
+857 LPDAFRSMT
-866 VIFRAD
+866 VTFRAD

-911 VITFDEAVDAVYTAY
+911 VITFDETVDAVYTAY
-926 DQLLESDRTREDG
+926 DQLMESDRTREDG

-952 ASLTVSESSEAAPGT
+952 ASLTIAESGEAAPGT

-989 LPTVSPNRTA
+989 LPTVSPERTA
-999 IYVKDDNG
+999 IYVKGADG

-1024 MSTSETVFC
+1024 MSTDETVFC

-1047 AAALL
+1047 AAVVL

-1063 HRKKKKAAAAAAN
+1063 RRKKKKAAAAAATADQ
-1076 VNL
+1076 

>member
-32 EDQPQKQ
+32 ADQPQKQ
-39 TIHIASAQDLVSLAE
+39 TIHIATAQDLLNLAE
-54 NCRLDSWSKDKL
+54 SCRLDSWSKDKL
-66 VILDK
+66 VVLDA

-140 GISGKNEGTIQGC
+140 GIAGKNEGTIQGC
-153 WFTGVV
+153 WFSGVV

-235 ESGTNITD
+235 ESGTTITD
-243 VGGVAGDSSGV
+243 VGGVAGASSGV
-254 IRNCVNNGIVGY
+254 IGTVGY
-266 QHIGYNVGGIVGSQ
+266 QHIGYNVGGIAGSQ

-323 KELDVM
+323 RELDVM
-329 QGLLNKTY
+329 QGLLDKTY

-351 DTLINKVDKT
+351 GALINKVDST
-361 RENIQKL
+361 RDSIQKL

-390 ISGSISGNIGA
+390 ISGSGSAAGGIGA
-401 GAGAGAGAAAGGAGS
+401 GAGAGAGAAAGGAGA
-416 ITTPGDA
+416 ITTPGEA
-423 APPEPTAAPGATPE
+423 ATPEPTAAP
-437 PAAVPEPEV
+437 AA
-446 TPEPAQPDTQST
+446 TPEPAQPDTQGT
-458 PEAQP
+458 PETQP

-472 PQAAGTGG
+472 PQAAGAGG

-498 LTETPDAAQPAADAA
+498 LTETTDAAQPEA
-513 VQPETAAQPE
+513 
-523 TTAQPGSATIVAG
+523 TAQPDTTIVAG
-536 GVAGGV
+536 GVAGGI
-542 GAGAG
+542 GAGIG
-547 AGVAGSVSG
+547 AGVGGSVSG
-556 EGSADLNGELTVTVP
+556 EGSADLNSEITVTVP
-571 DIKLDASNQ
+571 DIKLDASDK

-585 NDLSSSLNDISDRVR
+585 NDLSSSLNNISERVS
-600 SLTNSTGSNAQNL
+600 SLTNNTGSNAQNL

-638 TTDDIYQD
+638 TTDDIYRD
-646 ISDDDTVK
+646 ISDGDTIK

-710 VLRQCVNYGTVSA
+710 VLRQCVNHGTVSA

-730 IVGNMEMGTVLGV
+730 IVGNMEMGMVLGA

-785 IAGTGKEII
+785 IAGTGKEIT
-794 DCRSLVVV
+794 DCWSLVVV

-809 GAIAGTVADDS
+809 GAIAGTVADNS

-827 VSASLAGV
+827 VSSSLAGV

-844 EPMNFSDFVQLEN
+844 EPMDFDSFVQLEN
-857 LPDVFRSMT
+857 LPDAFRSMT
-866 VIFRAD
+866 VTFRAD
-872 GKTVRTFSLNYGD
+872 GKTVRTFSMNYGD

-911 VITFDEAVDAVYTAY
+911 VITFDETVDAVYTAY
-926 DQLLESDRTREDG
+926 DQLMESDRTREDG

-952 ASLTVSESSEAAPGT
+952 ASLTIAESGEAAPGT

-989 LPTVSPNRTA
+989 LPTVSPERTA
-999 IYVKDDNG
+999 IYVKGADG

-1024 MSTSETVFC
+1024 MSTDETVFC

-1047 AAALL
+1047 AAVVL

-1063 HRKKKKAAAAAAN
+1063 RRKKKKAAAAAATADQ
-1076 VNL
+1076 

>member
-32 EDQPQKQ
+32 ADQPQKQ
-39 TIHIASAQDLVSLAE
+39 TIHIATAQDLLNLAE
-54 NCRLDSWSKDKL
+54 SCRLDSWSKDKL
-66 VILDK
+66 VVLDA

-140 GISGKNEGTIQGC
+140 GIAGKNEGTIQGC
-153 WFTGVV
+153 WFSGVV

-235 ESGTNITD
+235 ESGTTITD
-243 VGGVAGDSSGV
+243 VGGVAGASSGV
-254 IRNCVNNGIVGY
+254 IRNCVNNGTVGY
-266 QHIGYNVGGIVGSQ
+266 QHIGYNVGGIAGSQ

-323 KELDVM
+323 RELDVM
-329 QGLLNKTY
+329 QGLLDKTY

-351 DTLINKVDKT
+351 DALINKVDST
-361 RENIQKL
+361 RDSIQKL

-390 ISGSISGNIGA
+390 ISGSGSAAGGIGA
-401 GAGAGAGAAAGGAGS
+401 GAGAGAGAAAGGAGA
-416 ITTPGDA
+416 ITTPGEA
-423 APPEPTAAPGATPE
+423 ATPEPTAAPEATPE
-437 PAAVPEPEV
+437 P
-446 TPEPAQPDTQST
+446 
-458 PEAQP
+458 AQP

-472 PQAAGTGG
+472 PQAAGAGG

-498 LTETPDAAQPAADAA
+498 LTETTDAAQPEA
-513 VQPETAAQPE
+513 
-523 TTAQPGSATIVAG
+523 TAQPDTTIVAG
-536 GVAGGV
+536 GVAGGI
-542 GAGAG
+542 GAGIG
-547 AGVAGSVSG
+547 AGVGGSVSG
-556 EGSADLNGELTVTVP
+556 EGSADLNGEITVTVP
-571 DIKLDASNQ
+571 DIKLDASDK

-585 NDLSSSLNDISDRVR
+585 NDLSSSLNNISERVS
-600 SLTNSTGSNAQNL
+600 SLTNNTGSNAQNL

-630 IAGAMDEK
+630 ITGAMDEK

-646 ISDDDTVK
+646 ISDGDTIK

-710 VLRQCVNYGTVSA
+710 VLRQCVNHGAVSA

-730 IVGNMEMGTVLGV
+730 IVGNMEMGTVLGA

-785 IAGTGKEII
+785 IAGTGKEIT
-794 DCRSLVVV
+794 DCRSLVAV

-827 VSASLAGV
+827 VSSSLAGV

-844 EPMNFSDFVQLEN
+844 EPMDFGSFVQLEN
-857 LPDVFRSMT
+857 LPDAFRSMT
-866 VIFRAD
+866 VTFRAD

-911 VITFDEAVDAVYTAY
+911 VITFDETVDAVYTAY
-926 DQLLESDRTREDG
+926 DQLMESDRTREDG

-952 ASLTVSESSEAAPGT
+952 ASLTIAESGEAAPGT

-989 LPTVSPNRTA
+989 LPTVSPERTA
-999 IYVKDDNG
+999 IYVKGADG

-1024 MSTSETVFC
+1024 MSTDETVFC

-1047 AAALL
+1047 ATVVL

-1063 HRKKKKAAAAAAN
+1063 RRKKKKAAAAAATADQ
-1076 VNL
+1076 

>member
-32 EDQPQKQ
+32 ADQPQKQ
-39 TIHIASAQDLVSLAE
+39 TIHIATAQDLLNLAE
-54 NCRLDSWSKDKL
+54 SCRLDSWSKDKL
-66 VILDK
+66 VVLDA

-113 YVQEGALINELT
+113 YVQEGALIDELT

-140 GISGKNEGTIQGC
+140 GIAGKNEGTIQGC
-153 WFTGVV
+153 WFSGVV

-235 ESGTNITD
+235 ESGTTITD
-243 VGGVAGDSSGV
+243 VGGVAGASSGV
-254 IRNCVNNGIVGY
+254 IRNCVNNGTVGY
-266 QHIGYNVGGIVGSQ
+266 QHIGYNVGGIAGSQ

-323 KELDVM
+323 RELDVM
-329 QGLLNKTY
+329 QGLLDKTY

-351 DTLINKVDKT
+351 DALINKVDST
-361 RENIQKL
+361 RDSIQKL

-390 ISGSISGNIGA
+390 ISGSGSAAGGIGA
-401 GAGAGAGAAAGGAGS
+401 GAGAGAGAAAGGAGA
-416 ITTPGDA
+416 ITTPGEA
-423 APPEPTAAPGATPE
+423 ATPEPTAAPEATPE
-437 PAAVPEPEV
+437 PTPVPEPEV
-446 TPEPAQPDTQST
+446 TPEP
-458 PEAQP
+458 AQP

-472 PQAAGTGG
+472 PQAAGAGG

-498 LTETPDAAQPAADAA
+498 LTETTDAAQPEA
-513 VQPETAAQPE
+513 
-523 TTAQPGSATIVAG
+523 TAQPDTTIVAS
-536 GVAGGV
+536 GVAGGI
-542 GAGAG
+542 GAGIG
-547 AGVAGSVSG
+547 AGVGGSVSG
-556 EGSADLNGELTVTVP
+556 EGSADLNGEITVTVP
-571 DIKLDASNQ
+571 DIKLDASDK

-585 NDLSSSLNDISDRVR
+585 NDLSSSLNNISERVS
-600 SLTNSTGSNAQNL
+600 SLTNNTGSNAQNL

-646 ISDDDTVK
+646 ISDGDTIK

-710 VLRQCVNYGTVSA
+710 VLRQCVNRGAVSA

-730 IVGNMEMGTVLGV
+730 IVGNMEMGTVLGA

-785 IAGTGKEII
+785 IAGTGKEIT

-827 VSASLAGV
+827 VSSSLAGV

-844 EPMNFSDFVQLEN
+844 EPMDFGSFVQLEN
-857 LPDVFRSMT
+857 LPDAFRSMT
-866 VIFRAD
+866 MTFRAD

-911 VITFDEAVDAVYTAY
+911 VITFDETVDAVYTAY
-926 DQLLESDRTREDG
+926 DQLMESDRTREDG

-952 ASLTVSESSEAAPGT
+952 ASLTIAESGEAAPGT

-989 LPTVSPNRTA
+989 LPTVSPERTA
-999 IYVKDDNG
+999 IYVKGADG

-1024 MSTSETVFC
+1024 MSTDETVFC

-1047 AAALL
+1047 AAVVL

-1063 HRKKKKAAAAAAN
+1063 RRKKKKAAAAAATADQ
-1076 VNL
+1076 

>member
-32 EDQPQKQ
+32 ADQPQKQ
-39 TIHIASAQDLVSLAE
+39 TIHIATAQDLLNLAE
-54 NCRLDSWSKDKL
+54 SCRLDSWSKDKL
-66 VILDK
+66 VVLDA

-140 GISGKNEGTIQGC
+140 GIAGKNEGTIQGC
-153 WFTGVV
+153 WFSGVV

-179 GCTSTGVAYGQH
+179 GCTGTGVAYGQH

-235 ESGTNITD
+235 ESGTTITD
-243 VGGVAGDSSGV
+243 VGGVAGASSGV
-254 IRNCVNNGIVGY
+254 IRNCVNNGTVGY
-266 QHIGYNVGGIVGSQ
+266 QHIGYNVGGIAGSQ

-323 KELDVM
+323 RELDVM
-329 QGLLNKTY
+329 QGLLDKTY

-351 DTLINKVDKT
+351 DALINKVDST
-361 RENIQKL
+361 RDSIQKL

-390 ISGSISGNIGA
+390 ISGSGSAAGGIGA
-401 GAGAGAGAAAGGAGS
+401 GAGAGAGAAAGGTGA
-416 ITTPGDA
+416 ITTPGEA
-423 APPEPTAAPGATPE
+423 ATP
-437 PAAVPEPEV
+437 
-446 TPEPAQPDTQST
+446 QPDTQGT
-458 PEAQP
+458 PETQP

-472 PQAAGTGG
+472 PQAAGAGG

-498 LTETPDAAQPAADAA
+498 LTETTDAAQPEA
-513 VQPETAAQPE
+513 
-523 TTAQPGSATIVAG
+523 TAQPDTTIVAG
-536 GVAGGV
+536 GVAGGI
-542 GAGAG
+542 GAGIG
-547 AGVAGSVSG
+547 AGVGGSVSG
-556 EGSADLNGELTVTVP
+556 EGSADLNGEITVTVP
-571 DIKLDASNQ
+571 DIKLDASDK

-585 NDLSSSLNDISDRVR
+585 NDLSSSLNNISERVS
-600 SLTNSTGSNAQNL
+600 SLTNNTGSNAQNL

-623 MEQIGRT
+623 MERIGRT

-638 TTDDIYQD
+638 PTDDIYQD
-646 ISDDDTVK
+646 ISDGDTIK

-710 VLRQCVNYGTVSA
+710 VLRQCVNHGTVSA

-730 IVGNMEMGTVLGV
+730 IVGNMEMGTVLGA

-785 IAGTGKEII
+785 IAGTGKEIT

-809 GAIAGTVADDS
+809 GAIAGAVADDS

-827 VSASLAGV
+827 VSSSLAGV

-844 EPMNFSDFVQLEN
+844 EPMDFGSFVQLEN
-857 LPDVFRSMT
+857 LPDAFRSMT
-866 VIFRAD
+866 VTFRAD

-911 VITFDEAVDAVYTAY
+911 VITFDETVDAVYTAY
-926 DQLLESDRTREDG
+926 DQLMESDRTREDG

-952 ASLTVSESSEAAPGT
+952 ASLTIAESGEAAPGT

-989 LPTVSPNRTA
+989 LPTVSPKRTA
-999 IYVKDDNG
+999 IYVKGADG

-1024 MSTSETVFC
+1024 MSTDETVFC

-1047 AAALL
+1047 AAVVL

-1063 HRKKKKAAAAAAN
+1063 RRKKKKAAAAAATADQ
-1076 VNL
+1076 